1 MIYDR
6 MLDEGLGGALGDD
19 DAVSDHAVKGDAS
32 DVGVM
37 LVIVFM
43 WMRRHRHRR
52 RGCWR
57 MRSLY
62 EHNLEQPF
70 SS

>member
-1 MIYDR
+1 MM
-6 MLDEGLGGALGDD
+6 MLCRIVLL
-19 DAVSDHAVKGDAS
+19 KGYAS
-32 DVGVM
+32 NVGVM

-62 EHNLEQPF
+62 GHNLEQ
-70 SS
+70 SVSL